1 MAGRSRIGRF
11 FLWGAVAV
19 ALLAAVSGLSLL
31 MLPGWIQKWLGGDD
45 FRRLASRQLSSLL
58 RTEGDL
64 QPLQW
69 SSFSISS
76 AGFSSRPDAPG
87 VWRWE
92 LENIRTGISP
102 RLLLDRILRFPEI
115 SVESLRLLP
124 GARPGVALSPEST
137 TSPATA
143 TGSPDLFREVQVGS
157 VEIGSL
163 RVDPGVATSGW
174 GGKGIRISA
183 QPTKTRTDFQ
193 LRGGEILN
201 PLTWLGPLQLQA
213 AEGHYTPPTLFLN
226 SLQVSSPQ
234 GGSLRLS
241 GEYTAGSSPRA
252 QAKVTWENWSIPG
265 GKIGVG
271 LFEIPARMSGDFVLQ
286 ELRPGGPVGQGQVRL
301 VGARLEPGRDSQT
314 ILSLL
319 GVLTGDTRLQK
330 GAPLTT
336 AQAQWSMQ
344 PGLYNV
350 NRIVAEAP
358 GLLRVN
364 GQIRVQGSS
373 LSGQILLGL
382 EQGLGSKVNALT
394 GGECFRRAEGGY
406 AYETVNLSGT
416 LERPQNDLQAKLT
429 AALTRTAVRT
439 GIDILQKA
447 TGNTD
452 PSTPA
457 GAAGQVLKSIFG
469 APPGR

>member
-1 MAGRSRIGRF
+1 MAGRSRLGRF
-11 FLWGAVAV
+11 FLWGAGAA
-19 ALLAAVSGLSLL
+19 ALLAVVSGFTLL
-31 MLPGWIQKWLGGDD
+31 FLPGWIQKWLGGDD
-45 FRRLASRQLSSLL
+45 FRRLASRQISMLL
-58 RTEGDL
+58 QTDGEL

-69 SSFSISS
+69 SSFSVSS
-76 AGFSSRPDAPG
+76 AGFFSRPDAPG
-87 VWRWE
+87 AWRWE
-92 LENIRTGISP
+92 IGNIRTGISP
-102 RLLLDRILRFPEI
+102 RLLLDRILRFSEI
-115 SVESLRLLP
+115 SVENLRLIP
-124 GARPGVALSPEST
+124 GARPGVALPPESPT
-137 TSPATA
+137 VPAATS
-143 TGSPDLFREVQVGS
+143 GSSDLFREVQVGS

-174 GGKGIRISA
+174 GVKGIRISA
-183 QPTKTRTDFQ
+183 QPGKARTDFQ

-201 PLTWLGPLQLQA
+201 PLTWLGPVQLQT
-213 AEGHYTPPTLFLN
+213 AEGHYTSPTLFLR
-226 SLQVSSPQ
+226 SMQLSSPQ

-241 GEYTAGSSPRA
+241 GEYTAGSPPRA
-252 QAKVTWENWSIPG
+252 QAKATWENWSIPG

-271 LFEIPARMSGDFVLQ
+271 LFEIPARMSGEFVLQ
-286 ELRPGGPVGQGQVRL
+286 ELRPEGPVGQGQVRL

-314 ILSLL
+314 VLSLL
-319 GVLTGDTRLQK
+319 GILTGDTRLQK

-350 NRIVAEAP
+350 SRIVAEAP

-373 LSGQILLGL
+373 LNGQILLGL
-382 EQGLGSKVNALT
+382 DQGLGSKVNGLT
-394 GGECFRRAEGGY
+394 GGECFRRTEGGY
-406 AYETVNLSGT
+406 TYETVNLSGT
-416 LERPQNDLQAKLT
+416 LERPQNDLQAKLS

-469 APPGR
+469 TPPGR